1 MPSARHQVGA
11 YALHKQPD
19 VALSLLQATGV
30 PLPPHDTMHVDS
42 TKLPR
47 NVNDLEADAV
57 ITLTRDGSAV
67 ASVILEIQL
76 TWREPK
82 TWTWPAYLAS
92 QRERRQCDVFLVVI
106 CLNTRTAQRCA
117 EPIKLGHPGFVLTP
131 IVIGPRD
138 VPRITDA
145 EQARRSPAAV
155 VLSALAH
162 PRDKAVLRMVPEAL
176 SPLNPGTFA
185 GYSRLVEAG
194 LPAASRRFLE
204 VVMRTPYKSEFAN
217 KHHAEGYDEGL
228 AEGQAK
234 GLVQAVL
241 SLLVDQ
247 QVALSA
253 AARRRIEECRD
264 NNQLL
269 AWLRRAPH
277 VRTAEELFA
286 S

>member
-131 IVIGPRD
+131 IVIGPGRAPD
-138 VPRITDA
+138 
-145 EQARRSPAAV
+145 
-155 VLSALAH
+155 H
-162 PRDKAVLRMVPEAL
+162 
-176 SPLNPGTFA
+176 
-185 GYSRLVEAG
+185 
-194 LPAASRRFLE
+194 
-204 VVMRTPYKSEFAN
+204 
-217 KHHAEGYDEGL
+217 
-228 AEGQAK
+228 
-234 GLVQAVL
+234 
-241 SLLVDQ
+241 
-247 QVALSA
+247 
-253 AARRRIEECRD
+253 RRRAGQEVARGG
-264 NNQLL
+264 
-269 AWLRRAPH
+269 RPVRARPPAGQGRAAHGARGAFAPQSRH
-277 VRTAEELFA
+277 VRRLFSA
-286 S
+286 G